1 VLAVAVEDVALGQGG
16 EPVELQPVELQARR
30 LDLVP
35 VAALGEPERFVDRR
49 ERRAVDLTERELLLG
64 LLERITRYARA

>member
-16 EPVELQPVELQARR
+16 EPVELQARR

>member
-1 VLAVAVEDVALGQGG
+1 LALPVLAVAVEDVALGQGG
-16 EPVELQPVELQARR
+16 EPVELQARR